1 MTQRK
6 YDASASEK
14 RLPALAC
21 RRISLMSH
29 SINNRWYEECK
40 HMKIPMKLRQKVKD
54 PSGVARKL
62 IELKES

>member
-6 YDASASEK
+6 YDVSASER
-14 RLPALAC
+14 RLSVLAC
-21 RRISLMSH
+21 KRFSLMSH

-40 HMKIPMKLRQKVKD
+40 HTKIPMKLRQKVKD
-54 PSGVARKL
+54 PSGVVRRL